1 MKGVKCILSFVE
13 RVFLVFIVCSMGV
26 MFVTNIVQ
34 VGLRYLFNTG
44 FDWIYTLTML
54 LFIWMTFLGAFV
66 VYHQKKDI
74 VVTFVVSLFPPRCQK
89 HLLLV
94 MNGVTIILLVF
105 ILVEA
110 PAIFRQQASIMQ
122 VIPLP
127 RYIQSIPLFLGC
139 GGILLEY
146 VVSTYETI
154 AELGTSQTR

>member
-1 MKGVKCILSFVE
+1 
-13 RVFLVFIVCSMGV
+13 MGI

-44 FDWIYTLTML
+44 LDWIYPLTML
-54 LFIWMTFLGAFV
+54 LFIWMTFLGSFV

-74 VVTFVVSLFPPRCQK
+74 VVTFVVSLFSPRIRK
-89 HLLLV
+89 YSLLV
-94 MNGVTIILLVF
+94 MNGLTIILLVI
-105 ILVEA
+105 ILMKA
-110 PAIFRQQASIMQ
+110 PAILRQQASIMQ

-146 VVSTYETI
+146 VVSTYEAI
-154 AELGTSQTR
+154 SELGTSQTR